1 MPKTEMTNP
10 FTLGEKVFYRGKEAT
25 VVNTT
30 ERGVS
35 LRLGPNHFKTVMISD
50 VEVIRTASNN

>member
-1 MPKTEMTNP
+1 MEKIEMTNP
-10 FTLGEKVFYRGKEAT
+10 FTLGEKVSYRGKEAT

-30 ERGVS
+30 KHGVS

-50 VEVIRTASNN
+50 VEVIRTTTDK